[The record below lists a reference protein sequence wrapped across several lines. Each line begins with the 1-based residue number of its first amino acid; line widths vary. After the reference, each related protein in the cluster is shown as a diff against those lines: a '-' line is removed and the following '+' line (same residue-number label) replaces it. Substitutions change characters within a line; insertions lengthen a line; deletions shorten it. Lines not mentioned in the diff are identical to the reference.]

1 MTRRILRWLLLLGVL
16 FMLTGFS
23 GCNDDEDETS
33 ADTSVTY
40 TFHLYLDGGCQTVQV
55 QTGPNDD
62 DVSPV
67 PFPKAMTIRLPQG
80 VYRFQPG
87 RTRARQF
94 FDQWW
99 RNASESEREALEA
112 LALGEDK
119 TVAEVRDEFLQSL
132 PAQDVVERYN
142 PQTRRWERVPALPH
156 QDALIQAFLTRKDLE
171 RTEEVSGITVGW
183 SGTTMQT
190 MQRKNEWYDPRCRP
204 TPTVR
209 PSPTDTATRTPT
221 PLAVVWP
228 TFTPTLTPT
237 VDFSALAQGLQVY
250 RLFLPPTRHEPC
262 QRVQVIFELNEEDPE
277 GPVRFWL
284 WLNGRRYRVEI
295 ERETWEHLRDRYRV
309 DSPSAFQEQLSLAL
323 QMKALMM
330 VEDPLYGAQ
339 RPVASYFNP
348 GATGSALMRVLARMF
363 AYWSNT
369 PDDTVWKM
377 IRDETLGL
385 EVWEGRSRACDAT
398 PTPTASPPPV
408 AVLVTPTPSPGPSPT
423 PYPTPRPGQPTY
435 TPSPTP
441 QPVVVEVTP
450 TPQPTPTPLCSAAVQ
465 NISSELLAA
474 INRIRSL
481 HERGPVSYDP
491 RLYNAAAQ
499 HALDMNCTG
508 RVGHQG
514 SDGSSPYD
522 RAVRNGYHPS
532 TLVENLASG
541 LAPGELVDAWM
552 QSPGHRS
559 NILNEYIL
567 HCAAA
572 WSGGFSVLLCGAP

>member
-1 MTRRILRWLLLLGVL
+1 MTRRILRLLLLLGVL
-16 FMLTGFS
+16 FMLTVFS
-23 GCNDDEDETS
+23 GCDDDEDETS
-33 ADTSVTY
+33 ADSSVTY
-40 TFHLYLDGGCQTVQV
+40 TFHLYLDGVCQTIQV
-55 QTGPNDD
+55 QTGSNDD
-62 DVSPV
+62 DVG
-67 PFPKAMTIRLPQG
+67 PFPKVMTIRLPQG
-80 VYRFQPG
+80 VYRFRPG
-87 RTRARQF
+87 RARARQL

-99 RNASESEREALEA
+99 QKASEDERAALEA
-112 LALGEDK
+112 LALSEDK
-119 TVAEVRDEFLQSL
+119 TVAEIRDEFLQSL
-132 PAQDVVERYN
+132 PPQDVVERYN

-156 QDALIQAFLTRKDLE
+156 QDALLRVFLEGEDAEQPVTLWRELIGE
-171 RTEEVSGITVGW
+171 TEV
-183 SGTTMQT
+183 
-190 MQRKNEWYDPRCRP
+190 NEWYDPRCRP
-204 TPTVR
+204 TPTAR
-209 PSPTDTATRTPT
+209 PSPTATRTPT
-221 PLAVVWP
+221 PLAVVRP

-237 VDFSALAQGLQVY
+237 VNFAGLAQGLQVY

-277 GPVRFWL
+277 GPVRFGL

-295 ERETWEHLRDRYRV
+295 GREAWEHLRDRYRV

-323 QMKALMM
+323 QMKALVM

-339 RPVASYFNP
+339 RPAASYFNP

-435 TPSPTP
+435 TPSPTS

-465 NISSELLAA
+465 NISSQLLAA

-499 HALDMNCTG
+499 HARDMNCTG

-541 LAPGELVDAWM
+541 LAPGEVVDAWM

-559 NILNEYIL
+559 NILNEAIL